1 LWFEAEGCIELFVR
15 VYEIECL
22 CWGEEEGVLL
32 KDQAFPYKYLR
43 QGVAASLADVSG
55 DALN

>member
-1 LWFEAEGCIELFVR
+1 VR